1 MKIITKNEESTIN
14 LGKMIGRALVP
25 GDVINL
31 NGDLGAGKTYLTKGI
46 AKGLEVEDYVTSPT
60 FIIVNEYQGRVPLYH
75 FDVYRI
81 NDIYEMYE
89 IGFEEYLY
97 GEGICIVEW
106 GNMVSEMLP
115 KGAINITINRID
127 ENTREISITDEKRFE
142 FLKEAVLWEYL
153 Q

>member
-142 FLKEAVLWEYL
+142 FLKEAVL
-153 Q
+153 